1 MLLRFAG
8 SAQTFGNEPFPRNT
22 VASITSDFRAV
33 MPENFLHFLKFSLDK
48 TDVDA
53 IMNIVQIEV
62 IE

>member
-1 MLLRFAG
+1 
-8 SAQTFGNEPFPRNT
+8 
-22 VASITSDFRAV
+22 
-33 MPENFLHFLKFSLDK
+33 MPEIFFHFLKFSLDK

>member
-1 MLLRFAG
+1 
-8 SAQTFGNEPFPRNT
+8 
-22 VASITSDFRAV
+22 

-48 TDVDA
+48 TDVDD

>member
-1 MLLRFAG
+1 
-8 SAQTFGNEPFPRNT
+8 
-22 VASITSDFRAV
+22 

-53 IMNIVQIEV
+53 IMNIVQVDAIMNIVQIEV